1 MGRELFYCGRCGV
14 RLSGDDFAGGGA
26 VRMSDAE
33 VLCRGCAPPPCQVP
47 AIAAA
52 RPAVPST
59 TRRQAPASA
68 APSPS
73 RTREFW
79 IAGSL
84 LAAGVLVALVLMP
97 KERPM
102 AAPPTSASVPPPPRP
117 NPDDGRQGRMSD
129 ALGELNRTTQ
139 EAVAKEEY
147 GKAVAAWE
155 NARSRFDSAEW
166 RSHVDE
172 AVGVLRKRAKVR
184 WEELKGTAP
193 AADRKA
199 LRERVKAWGFPELT
213 KEVEA
218 WKSLEA
224 KGLWVKSGKRYE
236 WFVAKPGER
245 LYIDRTHVIT
255 SLPDF
260 LKEAIALRG
269 ANDDKGKTDSPF
281 LRFEVSEDADVYV
294 TLDPRNKEPKWLLGW
309 ERQPM
314 TLGMSDRALTLYR
327 KRHKAGR
334 VELGGPS
341 SPQANSYVIF
351 VTPPR

>member
-1 MGRELFYCGRCGV
+1 MGRELFYCGKCGV

-33 VLCRGCAPPPCQVP
+33 VLCRGCAPPPSRGP
-47 AIAAA
+47 TIAAA

-59 TRRQAPASA
+59 TRRPAPAPASPA
-68 APSPS
+68 S
-73 RTREFW
+73 RRDVW
-79 IAGSL
+79 VAGGL
-84 LAAGVLVALVLMP
+84 LAAGVLVAFLLMP
-97 KERPM
+97 GKRPA
-102 AAPPTSASVPPPPRP
+102 AAPPSSTPAPPRP
-117 NPDDGRQGRMSD
+117 GADDGLKKRMSD
-129 ALGELNRTTQ
+129 AVGELNRSTQ
-139 EAVAKEEY
+139 EAVAKDEF
-147 GKAVAAWE
+147 GRAVADWE
-155 NARSRFDSAEW
+155 GARARFDSPEW

-172 AVGVLRKRAKVR
+172 AVGVLRKRAKQR
-184 WEELKGTAP
+184 WEELKGSAP

-213 KEVEA
+213 REVEA
-218 WKSLEA
+218 WKSLET

-245 LYIDRTHVIT
+245 LFIDRTHVIT

-260 LKEAIALRG
+260 LMEAIALRG
-269 ANDDKGKTDSPF
+269 SNDDKGRTDSPF
-281 LRFEVSEDADVYV
+281 LRFEISEDADVYV

-309 ERQPM
+309 ERRPM

-327 KRHKAGR
+327 RRHKAGR